1 MHHGHGDDGYRHA
14 SPILADFSTNV
25 WYGGPPAGLRDYVFG
40 QWPTV
45 SRYPEV
51 LAESLAARIAA
62 HHGVAP
68 AQVLVSSGT
77 TESIY
82 LVAQAWAG
90 GRTTVLTPAF
100 AEYEDACRLHGHALH
115 LLAWDDLTEPGQLAE
130 PGDLVFI
137 CNPNNPTGSVLA
149 PGLLPALLARHPAT
163 VFVLDEAFIEFTA
176 SIESAIPLLAVF
188 DNLLIMR
195 SLTKAYAIP
204 GLRLG
209 YVVASATLVAR
220 LSRGKAPWAVNA
232 LAVAAGQYLFENY
245 AQVQLPLA
253 RLLAEKAALAEGL
266 AQNPGFEVLPSH
278 THYFLARTRRGT
290 AAALKRWLL
299 AEHGL
304 LIRDAS
310 NFRGLTPAHFR
321 VGTRH
326 PADNQLL
333 LNALAAWTAL
343 PT

>member
-1 MHHGHGDDGYRHA
+1 MLHGHGDDGYRHA
-14 SPILADFSTNV
+14 RPILADFSTNV
-25 WYGGPPAGLRDYVFG
+25 WYGGPPAGLQEYVFS

-51 LAESLAARIAA
+51 LAESLAARIAS

-90 GRTTVLTPAF
+90 HRSTVLTPAF

-115 LLAWDDLTEPGQLAE
+115 FLAWEELTTKQLAS
-130 PGDLVFI
+130 DLVFV

-149 PGLLPALLARHPAT
+149 SGLLPALLAQNPAT
-163 VFVLDEAFIEFTA
+163 VFVLDEAFIEFTT
-176 SIESAIPLLAVF
+176 SSESAISLLAAF

-195 SLTKAYAIP
+195 SLTKAYAVP

-209 YVVASATLVAR
+209 YVVASAALVAR

-232 LAVAAGQYLFENY
+232 LAVAAGHYIFDNY
-245 AQVQLPLA
+245 AEVQLPLTQ
-253 RLLAEKAALAEGL
+253 LLAEKAALAAQL
-266 AQNPGFEVLPSH
+266 AQNPGLELLPSQ
-278 THYFLARTRRGT
+278 THYFLAKTQHGT
-290 AAALKRWLL
+290 AADLKCWLL
-299 AEHGL
+299 DQHSL

-321 VGTRH
+321 IGTRCS
-326 PADNQLL
+326 ADNQLL
-333 LNALAAWTAL
+333 LNALAEWTASL
-343 PT
+343 A

>member
-1 MHHGHGDDGYRHA
+1 MLHGHGNDGYRHA
-14 SPILADFSTNV
+14 SPLIADFSTNV
-25 WYGGPPAGLRDYVFG
+25 WYGGPPAGLQAYVFS
-40 QWPTV
+40 QWLTV

-90 GRTTVLTPAF
+90 QRSTVLTPAF
-100 AEYEDACRLHGHALH
+100 AEYEDAGRLHGHALH
-115 LLAWDDLTEPGQLAE
+115 FLAWEELRADRRLASE
-130 PGDLVFI
+130 LVFI

-149 PGLLPALLARHPAT
+149 PGLLPALLAHNPGT
-163 VFVLDEAFIEFTA
+163 VFVLDEAFIEFTT
-176 SIESAIPLLAVF
+176 SSESAIPLLVQF

-209 YVVASATLVAR
+209 YVVASTALVAR

-232 LAVAAGQYLFENY
+232 LAVAAGHYLFENY

-253 RLLAEKAALAEGL
+253 RLLADKATLAARL
-266 AQNPGFEVLPSH
+266 AQNPGLGILPSQ
-278 THYFLARTRRGT
+278 THYFLATTRRGT
-290 AAALKRWLL
+290 AAGLKRWLL
-299 AEHGL
+299 DQHGL

-310 NFRGLTPAHFR
+310 NFRDLTPAHFR
-321 VGTRH
+321 IGTRR

-333 LNALAAWTAL
+333 INALAAWTASL
-343 PT
+343 A

>member
-1 MHHGHGDDGYRHA
+1 MLHGHGDDGYRHT
-14 SPILADFSTNV
+14 SPIRADFSTNV
-25 WYGGPPAGLRDYVFG
+25 WYGGPPAGLQEHVFS
-40 QWPTV
+40 QWPSV

-90 GRTTVLTPAF
+90 RRSTVLTPAF
-100 AEYEDACRLHGHALH
+100 SEYEDACQLHGHALH
-115 LLAWDDLTEPGQLAE
+115 FLPWEDLGATQKLAS
-130 PGDLVFI
+130 DLVFI

-149 PGLLPALLARHPAT
+149 SGLLPALLVQNPAT

-176 SIESAIPLLAVF
+176 SIESAIPLLAEF
-188 DNLLIMR
+188 DNLLVMR

-209 YVVASATLVAR
+209 YVVASAALVAR
-220 LSRGKAPWAVNA
+220 LSRHKAPWAVNA
-232 LAVAAGQYLFENY
+232 LAVAAGHYLFENY
-245 AQVQLPLA
+245 ARVQLPLA
-253 RLLAEKAALAEGL
+253 QLLADKATLVAALA
-266 AQNPGFEVLPSH
+266 QNSGFDILPSH

-290 AAALKRWLL
+290 AAELKRWLL
-299 AEHGL
+299 DQHGL

-310 NFRGLTPAHFR
+310 NFRELTPTHFR
-321 VGTRH
+321 IGTRS

-333 LNALAAWTAL
+333 LTALAAWTAS
-343 PT
+343 PA

>member
-1 MHHGHGDDGYRHA
+1 MLHGHGDDGYRHA
-14 SPILADFSTNV
+14 RPIIADFSTNV
-25 WYGGPPAGLRDYVFG
+25 WYGGPPAGLREYVFS
-40 QWPTV
+40 QWPSV

-62 HHGVAP
+62 HHGVAS

-90 GRTTVLTPAF
+90 QRSTVLTPAF
-100 AEYEDACRLHGHALH
+100 AEYEDAGRLHGHALRF
-115 LLAWDDLTEPGQLAE
+115 LAWEELRADHRLASE
-130 PGDLVFI
+130 LVFI

-149 PGLLPALLARHPAT
+149 PGLLPALLARNPAT
-163 VFVLDEAFIEFTA
+163 VFVLDEAFIEFTT
-176 SIESAIPLLAVF
+176 STESAIPLLAAF

-209 YVVASATLVAR
+209 YVVASAVLVAR

-232 LAVAAGQYLFENY
+232 LAVAAGHYLFEHY

-253 RLLAEKAALAEGL
+253 RLLADKAALAAQLTQNAGL
-266 AQNPGFEVLPSH
+266 SILPSH
-278 THYFLARTRRGT
+278 THYFLAATQHGT
-290 AAALKRWLL
+290 ATGLKRWLL
-299 AEHGL
+299 DQHGL

-321 VGTRH
+321 LGTRG

-333 LNALAAWTAL
+333 LNALAEWSDSAA
-343 PT
+343 

>member
-1 MHHGHGDDGYRHA
+1 MLHGHGDDGYRHDY
-14 SPILADFSTNV
+14 PLVADFSTNV
-25 WYGGPPAGLRDYVFG
+25 WYGGPPAGLQEYVCG

-45 SRYPEV
+45 ARYPEV

-90 GRTTVLTPAF
+90 QRSTILTPSF
-100 AEYEDACRLHGHALH
+100 AEYEDAGRLHGHQLRFLPWADLQETT
-115 LLAWDDLTEPGQLAE
+115 LLDSE
-130 PGDLVFI
+130 LVFI
-137 CNPNNPTGSVLA
+137 CNPNNPTGSVLPA
-149 PGLLPALLARHPAT
+149 GTLGALLAANSRT

-176 SIESAIPLLAVF
+176 GITTAIPLLAQF
-188 DNLLIMR
+188 DNLLVLR

-209 YVVASATLVAR
+209 YVVASAALVAR
-220 LSRGKAPWAVNA
+220 LARCKAPWAVNA
-232 LAVAAGQYLFENY
+232 LAVAAGQFLFDNY
-245 AQVQLPLA
+245 AQVQPPIA
-253 RLLAEKAALAEGL
+253 QLLAEKEALAAALAQLPGL
-266 AQNPGFEVLPSH
+266 AVQPSH
-278 THYFLARTRRGT
+278 THYFLVSLGCGT
-290 AAALKRWLL
+290 AAQLKQWLL
-299 AEHGL
+299 ARHGL

-310 NFRGLTPAHFR
+310 NFWGLTPAHFR
-321 VGTRH
+321 VGTRS

-333 LNALAAWTAL
+333 RNALAEWTAL
-343 PT
+343 PD